1 MNRLLSGLYAV
12 TPDMAD
18 STALAAKVEA
28 ALRGGVRIIQYR
40 SKSANMALRRAQAE
54 SIARLCRSWKAT
66 FIINDSA
73 ELARELDA
81 DGVHLGRDDVTVG
94 EARATMAPGKL
105 IGVSCYNEMARARQ
119 AQAQGADY
127 VAFGSFFPS
136 ATKPAAPAAGA
147 GLLRSAAT
155 ELALPVVAI
164 GGVDADNAGALIAA
178 GADCVAVVSALFDAT
193 DIEAQARRFTRLF
206 DVQVPLMGK
215 QA

>member
-1 MNRLLSGLYAV
+1 M
-12 TPDMAD
+12 P
-18 STALAAKVEA
+18 
-28 ALRGGVRIIQYR
+28 
-40 SKSANMALRRAQAE
+40 LRRAQGA

-66 FIINDSA
+66 FIVNDSA

-81 DGVHLGRDDVTVG
+81 DGVHLGKEDVAVG
-94 EARATMAPGKL
+94 EARAQMAPGKL
-105 IGVSCYNEMARARQ
+105 IGVSCYNEIERARQ

-127 VAFGSFFPS
+127 VAFGSFFSS

-147 GLLRSAAT
+147 ELLRLAAT
-155 ELALPVVAI
+155 DLALPVVAI
-164 GGVDADNAGALIAA
+164 GGIDIDNARTLIAA

-206 DVQVPLMGK
+206 NAHMQSMGK

>member
-1 MNRLLSGLYAV
+1 
-12 TPDMAD
+12 
-18 STALAAKVEA
+18 
-28 ALRGGVRIIQYR
+28 
-40 SKSANMALRRAQAE
+40 
-54 SIARLCRSWKAT
+54 
-66 FIINDSA
+66 
-73 ELARELDA
+73 
-81 DGVHLGRDDVTVG
+81 
-94 EARATMAPGKL
+94 L